1 MPFLNDQ
8 HIDYIFKD
16 LRSRGIVLEGF
27 EDEMVDHVCTA
38 VEAEMETGK
47 RFIDAYHTVLQS
59 FGNAS
64 GLRKIQH
71 QTFLSENKKTK
82 IMLQN
87 YLTIAWRN
95 LRKHSFYSLINVT
108 GLAVGVAACLVIV
121 LFIIDELQYD
131 RYNAMADRI
140 YRLQAEVKFGGNH
153 FRMTYRSAPEAHALM
168 QDFPE
173 VESTVRFRNLGSYLV
188 KTANESQNI
197 KEKNVIWTDS
207 TFFKIFSVKVLSG
220 NPATALKEP
229 ACIAI
234 SKKMEDKYFPG
245 TSALGQS
252 MILDNKY
259 YAKVTAVFED
269 IPAASHFHFDILIS
283 VVGDWPVAKEAQS
296 NNFMSENFNTYLLL
310 KKGTDVNALERKL
323 PTFLEKYMG
332 PALTKALGTDFSIE
346 KFEASGNKYRL
357 SLLPVTDI
365 HLYSDLKGEFEP
377 NGSITY
383 VYLLS
388 VIAAFILVIACINF
402 MNLSTAR
409 SGNRAKEVGVRKVM
423 GSLRVHLV
431 RQFLT
436 ESMLITLCSFVIS
449 VGLTYLMLPVF
460 NNLSSKHLELPFG
473 NPFFYLILVGAC
485 IIVGLMAGL
494 YPSFFLSAFKPV
506 NVLKGQVSLGMKSGF
521 IRSALVVFQFVV
533 SIFLIIGAITVNRQ
547 FEYIQNKN
555 LGFEKDQVI
564 IVHDPYAL
572 RPNVQTFKDKVLQ
585 LSFIESGTISGY
597 VPVVSDWSWRN
608 NSTFWKE
615 GTQPTTET
623 MVSFQE
629 WGVDFD
635 YLKTFGMK
643 IKKGRGLSSA
653 FPSDSSAVVLNET
666 AAERLG
672 LGEDPIGKRITEFAG
687 NDVDVNH
694 TQSYTV
700 VGVVE
705 DFHFSSMKESILA
718 LGLFLSPTDGSV
730 SFRFKPGQTG
740 EVLQSIETIWKKLA
754 PGQPFQYSFLDED
767 FEGMYHAEQR
777 LGHIFTLFAGLA
789 IIIACLG
796 LFALTAFTAEQRT
809 KEIGSR
815 KVLGAS
821 VRSIVLLLSKD
832 FGKLI
837 FVAFIIAAPI
847 GWFAVNW
854 WLQSYTYKTEIGVS
868 IYLLTGALAFII
880 AICTMGYQSIRAA
893 NSHPVQSLKN
903 E

>member
-1 MPFLNDQ
+1 
-8 HIDYIFKD
+8 
-16 LRSRGIVLEGF
+16 
-27 EDEMVDHVCTA
+27 
-38 VEAEMETGK
+38 
-47 RFIDAYHTVLQS
+47 
-59 FGNAS
+59 
-64 GLRKIQH
+64 
-71 QTFLSENKKTK
+71 
-82 IMLQN
+82 MLQN

-95 LRKHSFYSLINVT
+95 LRKHSFYSLINIT

-121 LFIIDELQYD
+121 LFIVDELQYD

-140 YRLQAEVKFGGNH
+140 YRLQAEVKFGGNQ

-173 VESTVRFRNLGSYLV
+173 IESTVRFRNVGSYLV
-188 KTANESQNI
+188 KTANGTQNI

-207 TFFKIFSVKVLSG
+207 TFFKIFSVKVLAG

-229 ACIAI
+229 ASIAI
-234 SKKMEDKYFPG
+234 SKKMEDKYFPA

-259 YAKVTAVFED
+259 NAKVTAVFED

-283 VVGDWPVAKEAQS
+283 MIGDWPVAKEAQS
-296 NNFMSENFNTYLLL
+296 NSFMSENFNTYLLL
-310 KKGTDVNALERKL
+310 KEGTDAKALGRKL
-323 PTFLEKYMG
+323 PAFFEKYMG
-332 PALTKALGTDFSIE
+332 PALTKALGVDFSMK
-346 KFEASGNKYRL
+346 KFEAAGNRYRL
-357 SLLPVTDI
+357 SLLPLTDI

-388 VIAAFILVIACINF
+388 IVAAFILVIACINF

-409 SGNRAKEVGVRKVM
+409 SGNRAKEVGIRKVM

-436 ESMLITLCSFVIS
+436 ESMLITLFSFVVS
-449 VGLTYLMLPVF
+449 VGLSYFVLPAF
-460 NNLSSKHLELPFG
+460 NNLSSKQLELPFG
-473 NPFFYLILVGAC
+473 NPFFYLILFGASL
-485 IIVGLMAGL
+485 IVGLMAGM

-506 NVLKGQVSLGMKSGF
+506 NVLKGHFSLGMKSGF

-533 SIFLIIGAITVNRQ
+533 SIFLIIGAIAVDRQ
-547 FEYIQNKN
+547 LDYIQNKN

-585 LSFIESGTISGY
+585 LSSVENGTISGY

-608 NSTFWKE
+608 SSTFWKE
-615 GTQPTTET
+615 GSQPTPET

-629 WGVDFD
+629 WGVDAD

-643 IKKGRGLSSA
+643 LKKGRGLSSA

-666 AAERLG
+666 AAARLG
-672 LGEDPIGKRITEFAG
+672 LGEDPIGKKIIEFVG
-687 NDVDVNH
+687 NDNVDANN

-730 SFRFKPGQTG
+730 SFRFKSGQTR
-740 EVLQSIETIWKKLA
+740 EVLQYIEKIWKELA

-767 FEGMYHAEQR
+767 FESMYHAEQR
-777 LGHIFTLFAGLA
+777 LGQIFTLFAGLA

-809 KEIGSR
+809 KEIGIR

-821 VRSIVLLLSKD
+821 VKSIVLLLSKD

-837 FVAFIIAAPI
+837 LVAFIIAAPI
-847 GWFAVNW
+847 GCYGVNW
-854 WLQSYTYKTEIGVS
+854 WLESYTYKTEIGVS
-868 IYLLTGALAFII
+868 IYLLAGVLSFMI
-880 AICTMGYQSIRAA
+880 AIVTMGYQSIRAA
-893 NSHPVQSLKN
+893 NSNPVQSLKN